1 MRKDMDNKDYRAFL
15 FKNLKGL
22 DMKDKISLL
31 TLLEGRVGKEV
42 SISGVKKCISGLF
55 ARNLKALD
63 AAFKAA
69 DREIKAVEKSS
80 VKYISIFSPLYP
92 PLLKE
97 IFDPPFILF
106 YRGLL
111 PESYERTVGV
121 VGTRYPSGAALS
133 AAFDMGFGF
142 GVNGVRVVS
151 GLALGIDRHSHIGNM
166 AAEMPAIAVLGNG
179 IDEIYPY
186 ANRKLAYHML
196 DEGGVIFS
204 EFGPGVPPSK
214 FTFPKRNRII
224 SGLSSAIVV
233 VQAPKRSGALITA
246 DYAAEQ
252 GREVYVSEA
261 GLPFP
266 QGAGGLAL
274 TEQGAKSVTGPV
286 DVMMDLGWEI
296 EFPVYKTDS
305 LKEAEQHQLLSWEL
319 DDKAINNYGIYYFK
333 K

>member
-1 MRKDMDNKDYRAFL
+1 MDNKDYLAFV
-15 FKNLKGL
+15 FKHLKGL
-22 DMKDKISLL
+22 DMKEKISLL
-31 TLLEGRVGKEV
+31 ALLEARVGKEI
-42 SISGVKKCISGLF
+42 SISGVRKCISGLF

-80 VKYISIFSPLYP
+80 VNFISIFSPLYP

-97 IFDPPFILF
+97 IYDPPFILF
-106 YRGLL
+106 YRGIL
-111 PESYERTVGV
+111 PENYERTVGV

-133 AAFDMGFGF
+133 AAFDIGFGF

-151 GLALGIDRHSHIGNM
+151 GLALGIDRHAHIGNM

-186 ANRKLAYHML
+186 ANRKLAYQML
-196 DEGGVIFS
+196 SDGGVIFS
-204 EFGPGVPPSK
+204 ELGPGVKPAK
-214 FTFPKRNRII
+214 FTFPQRNRII
-224 SGLSSAIVV
+224 SGLSAAVVV

-246 DYAAEQ
+246 DFAAEQ
-252 GREVYVSEA
+252 GRELYVHDA

-274 TEQGAKSVTGPV
+274 VEQGVKSVSGPV
-286 DVMMDLGWEI
+286 DVMMDLGWDV

-319 DDKAINNYGIYYFK
+319 DDKAVNNSGIYYFK
-333 K
+333 R

>member
-1 MRKDMDNKDYRAFL
+1 MDNKDYLAFV
-15 FKNLKGL
+15 FKHLKGL
-22 DMKDKISLL
+22 DMKEKISLL
-31 TLLEGRVGKEV
+31 ALLEARVGKEI
-42 SISGVKKCISGLF
+42 SISGVRKCISGLF

-80 VKYISIFSPLYP
+80 VNFISIFSPLYP

-97 IFDPPFILF
+97 IYDPPFILF
-106 YRGLL
+106 YRGIL
-111 PESYERTVGV
+111 PENYERTVGV

-133 AAFDMGFGF
+133 AAFDIGFGF

-151 GLALGIDRHSHIGNM
+151 GLALGIDRHAHIGNM

-186 ANRKLAYHML
+186 ANRKLAYQML
-196 DEGGVIFS
+196 SDGGVIFS
-204 EFGPGVPPSK
+204 ELGPGVKPAK
-214 FTFPKRNRII
+214 FTFPQRNRII
-224 SGLSSAIVV
+224 SGLSAAVVV

-246 DYAAEQ
+246 DFAAEQ
-252 GREVYVSEA
+252 GRELYVHDA

-274 TEQGAKSVTGPV
+274 VEQGAKSVSGPV
-286 DVMMDLGWEI
+286 DVMIDLGWDV

-319 DDKAINNYGIYYFK
+319 DDKAVNNSGIYYFK
-333 K
+333 R

>member
-1 MRKDMDNKDYRAFL
+1 MDNKDYLAFV

-22 DMKDKISLL
+22 EMRDKISLL
-31 TLLEGRVGKEV
+31 TLLEERVGKEI
-42 SISGVKKCISGLF
+42 SISGVKKCISGHF
-55 ARNLKALD
+55 AKNLKALD

-80 VKYISIFSPLYP
+80 VKFISIFSPLYP

-97 IFDPPFILF
+97 IYDPPFILF

-111 PESYERTVGV
+111 PASYDRTIGV
-121 VGTRYPSGAALS
+121 VGTRYPSGAALT

-151 GLALGIDRHSHIGNM
+151 GLALGIDRHAHIGNM
-166 AAEMPAIAVLGNG
+166 AAEMSAIAVLGNG
-179 IDEIYPY
+179 IDQIYPY
-186 ANRKLAYHML
+186 ANRKLAYQML
-196 DEGGVIFS
+196 DDGGVIFS

-224 SGLSSAIVV
+224 SGLSAAVVV

-252 GREVYVSEA
+252 GREVYVHDA

-266 QGAGGLAL
+266 QGTGGLAL
-274 TEQGAKSVTGPV
+274 VEQGAKSVGSPV
-286 DVMMDLGWEI
+286 DVMMDLGWDVEI
-296 EFPVYKTDS
+296 PVYKTDS

-319 DDKAINNYGIYYFK
+319 DGRAVNNCGVYYFK
-333 K
+333 R

>member
-1 MRKDMDNKDYRAFL
+1 MDNKDYLAFV
-15 FKNLKGL
+15 FKHLKGL
-22 DMKDKISLL
+22 DMKEKISLL
-31 TLLEGRVGKEV
+31 ALLEARVGKEI
-42 SISGVKKCISGLF
+42 SISGVRKCISGLF

-80 VKYISIFSPLYP
+80 VNFISIFSPLYP

-97 IFDPPFILF
+97 IYDPPFILF
-106 YRGLL
+106 YRGIL
-111 PESYERTVGV
+111 PENYERTVGV

-133 AAFDMGFGF
+133 AAFDIGFGF

-151 GLALGIDRHSHIGNM
+151 GLALGIDRHAHIGNM

-186 ANRKLAYHML
+186 ANRKLAYQML
-196 DEGGVIFS
+196 SDGGVIFS
-204 EFGPGVPPSK
+204 ELGPGVKPAK
-214 FTFPKRNRII
+214 FTFPQRNRII
-224 SGLSSAIVV
+224 SGLAAAVVV

-246 DYAAEQ
+246 DFAAEQ
-252 GREVYVSEA
+252 GRELYVHDA

-274 TEQGAKSVTGPV
+274 VEQGAKSVSGPV
-286 DVMMDLGWEI
+286 DVMMDLGWDV

-319 DDKAINNYGIYYFK
+319 DDKAVNNSGIYYFK
-333 K
+333 R

>member
-1 MRKDMDNKDYRAFL
+1 MDNKDYLAFV

-22 DMKDKISLL
+22 EMRDKISLL
-31 TLLEGRVGKEV
+31 TLLEERVSKEI
-42 SISGVKKCISGLF
+42 SISGVKKCISGHF
-55 ARNLKALD
+55 AKNLKALD

-80 VKYISIFSPLYP
+80 VKFISIFSPLYP

-97 IFDPPFILF
+97 IYDPPFILF

-111 PESYERTVGV
+111 PASYDRTIGV
-121 VGTRYPSGAALS
+121 VGTRYPSGAALT

-151 GLALGIDRHSHIGNM
+151 GLALGIDRHAHIGNM
-166 AAEMPAIAVLGNG
+166 AAEMSAIAVLGNG
-179 IDEIYPY
+179 IDQIYPY
-186 ANRKLAYHML
+186 ANRKLAYQML
-196 DEGGVIFS
+196 DDGGVIFS

-224 SGLSSAIVV
+224 SGLSAAVVV
-233 VQAPKRSGALITA
+233 VQAPRRSGALITA

-252 GREVYVSEA
+252 GREVYVHDA

-266 QGAGGLAL
+266 QGTGGLAL
-274 TEQGAKSVTGPV
+274 VEQGAKSVGGPV
-286 DVMMDLGWEI
+286 DVMMDLGWDVEI
-296 EFPVYKTDS
+296 PVYKTDS

-319 DDKAINNYGIYYFK
+319 DGRAVNNCGVYYFK
-333 K
+333 R

>member
-1 MRKDMDNKDYRAFL
+1 MDNKDYLAFV

-22 DMKDKISLL
+22 EMRDKISLL
-31 TLLEGRVGKEV
+31 TLLEERVSKEI
-42 SISGVKKCISGLF
+42 SISGVKKCISGHF
-55 ARNLKALD
+55 AKNLKALD

-80 VKYISIFSPLYP
+80 VKFISIFSPLYP

-97 IFDPPFILF
+97 IYDPPFILF

-111 PESYERTVGV
+111 PASYDRTIGV
-121 VGTRYPSGAALS
+121 VGTRYPSGAALT

-151 GLALGIDRHSHIGNM
+151 GLALGIDRHAHIGNM
-166 AAEMPAIAVLGNG
+166 AAEMSAIAVLGNG
-179 IDEIYPY
+179 IDQIYPY
-186 ANRKLAYHML
+186 ANRKLAYQML
-196 DEGGVIFS
+196 DDGGVIFS

-224 SGLSSAIVV
+224 SGLSAAVVV

-252 GREVYVSEA
+252 GREVYVHDA

-266 QGAGGLAL
+266 QGTGGLAL
-274 TEQGAKSVTGPV
+274 VEQGAKSVGGPV
-286 DVMMDLGWEI
+286 DVMMDLGWDVEI
-296 EFPVYKTDS
+296 PVYKTDS

-319 DDKAINNYGIYYFK
+319 DGRAVNNCGVYYFK
-333 K
+333 R

>member
-1 MRKDMDNKDYRAFL
+1 MDNKDYLAFV
-15 FKNLKGL
+15 FKHLKGL
-22 DMKDKISLL
+22 DIRDKISLL
-31 TLLEGRVGKEV
+31 TLLEKRVGKEI
-42 SISGVKKCISGLF
+42 SISGVKECISGHF
-55 ARNLKALD
+55 AGNLRALD

-69 DREIKAVEKSS
+69 DKEIKAVEKSS
-80 VKYISIFSPLYP
+80 VNFISIFSPLYP

-97 IFDPPFILF
+97 IYDPPFILF

-111 PESYERTVGV
+111 PSAYNRTVGV

-186 ANRKLAYHML
+186 ANRKLAYQML

-204 EFGPGVPPSK
+204 EYGPGIKPAK
-214 FTFPKRNRII
+214 FTFPQRNRII

-246 DYAAEQ
+246 DFAIEQ
-252 GREVYVSEA
+252 GREVYIHDA

-266 QGAGGLAL
+266 QGSGGLAL
-274 TEQGAKSVTGPV
+274 VEQGAKSVSGPI
-286 DVMMDLGWEI
+286 DVIMDLGWEV

-319 DDKAINNYGIYYFK
+319 SGRAVNNCGIYYFK

>member
-1 MRKDMDNKDYRAFL
+1 MDNKDYLAFV
-15 FKNLKGL
+15 FKHLKGL
-22 DMKDKISLL
+22 DMKEKISLL
-31 TLLEGRVGKEV
+31 ALLEARVGKEI
-42 SISGVKKCISGLF
+42 SISGVRKCISGLF

-80 VKYISIFSPLYP
+80 VNFISIFSPLYP

-97 IFDPPFILF
+97 IYDPPFILF
-106 YRGLL
+106 YRGIL
-111 PESYERTVGV
+111 PENYERTVGV

-133 AAFDMGFGF
+133 AAFDIGF

-151 GLALGIDRHSHIGNM
+151 GLALGIDRHAHIGNM

-186 ANRKLAYHML
+186 ANRKLAYQML
-196 DEGGVIFS
+196 SDGGVIFS
-204 EFGPGVPPSK
+204 ELGPGVKPAK
-214 FTFPKRNRII
+214 FTFPQRNRII
-224 SGLSSAIVV
+224 SGLSAAVVV

-246 DYAAEQ
+246 DFAAEQ
-252 GREVYVSEA
+252 GRELYVHDA

-274 TEQGAKSVTGPV
+274 VEQGAKSVSGPV
-286 DVMMDLGWEI
+286 DVMMDLGWDV

-319 DDKAINNYGIYYFK
+319 DDKAVNNSGIYYFK
-333 K
+333 R

>member
-1 MRKDMDNKDYRAFL
+1 MDNKDYLAFV
-15 FKNLKGL
+15 FKHLKGL
-22 DMKDKISLL
+22 DVKDKISLL
-31 TLLEGRVGKEV
+31 TLLEKRVGKEI
-42 SISGVKKCISGLF
+42 SISGVKECISGHF

-63 AAFKAA
+63 VAFKAA
-69 DREIKAVEKSS
+69 DKEIKAVEKSS
-80 VKYISIFSPLYP
+80 VKFISIFSPLYP

-97 IFDPPFILF
+97 IYDPPFILF

-111 PESYERTVGV
+111 PVSYDRTIGV

-186 ANRKLAYHML
+186 ANRKLAYQML
-196 DEGGVIFS
+196 EDGGVIFS
-204 EFGPGVPPSK
+204 EYGPGVKPAK
-214 FTFPKRNRII
+214 FTFPQRNRII
-224 SGLSSAIVV
+224 SGLSSAVVV
-233 VQAPKRSGALITA
+233 VQAPRRSGALITA
-246 DYAAEQ
+246 DFAMEQ
-252 GREVYVSEA
+252 GREVYIHDA

-266 QGAGGLAL
+266 QGTGGLAL
-274 TEQGAKSVTGPV
+274 VEQGAKSVTGPV
-286 DVMMDLGWEI
+286 DVLMDLGWEI

-319 DDKAINNYGIYYFK
+319 EGKAVNNCGIYYFK
-333 K
+333 R

>member
-1 MRKDMDNKDYRAFL
+1 MDNKDYLAFV
-15 FKNLKGL
+15 FKHLKGL
-22 DMKDKISLL
+22 DMKEKISLL
-31 TLLEGRVGKEV
+31 ALLEARVGKEI
-42 SISGVKKCISGLF
+42 SISGVRKCISGLF

-80 VKYISIFSPLYP
+80 VNFISIFSPLYP

-97 IFDPPFILF
+97 IYDPPFILF
-106 YRGLL
+106 YRGIL
-111 PESYERTVGV
+111 PENYERTVGV

-133 AAFDMGFGF
+133 AAFDIGFGF

-151 GLALGIDRHSHIGNM
+151 GLALGIDRHAHIGNL

-186 ANRKLAYHML
+186 ANRKLAYQML
-196 DEGGVIFS
+196 SDGGVIFS
-204 EFGPGVPPSK
+204 ELGPGVKPAK
-214 FTFPKRNRII
+214 FTFPQRNRII
-224 SGLSSAIVV
+224 SGLSAAVVV

-246 DYAAEQ
+246 DFAAEQ
-252 GREVYVSEA
+252 GRELYVHDA

-274 TEQGAKSVTGPV
+274 VEQGAKSVSGPV
-286 DVMMDLGWEI
+286 DVMMDLGWDV

-319 DDKAINNYGIYYFK
+319 DDKAVNNSGIYYFK
-333 K
+333 R

>member
-1 MRKDMDNKDYRAFL
+1 MDNKDYLAFV
-15 FKNLKGL
+15 FKHLKGR
-22 DMKDKISLL
+22 DMKEKISLL
-31 TLLEGRVGKEV
+31 ALLEARVGKEI
-42 SISGVKKCISGLF
+42 SISGVRKCISGLF

-80 VKYISIFSPLYP
+80 VNFISIFSPLYP

-97 IFDPPFILF
+97 IYDPPFILF
-106 YRGLL
+106 YRGIL
-111 PESYERTVGV
+111 PENYERTVGV

-133 AAFDMGFGF
+133 AAFDIGFGF

-151 GLALGIDRHSHIGNM
+151 GLALGIDRHAHIGNL

-186 ANRKLAYHML
+186 ANRKLAYQML
-196 DEGGVIFS
+196 SDGGVIFS
-204 EFGPGVPPSK
+204 ELGPGVKPAK
-214 FTFPKRNRII
+214 FTFPQRNRII
-224 SGLSSAIVV
+224 SGLSAAVVV

-246 DYAAEQ
+246 DFAAEQ
-252 GREVYVSEA
+252 GRELYVHDA

-274 TEQGAKSVTGPV
+274 VEQGAKSVSGPV
-286 DVMMDLGWEI
+286 DVMMDLGWDV

-319 DDKAINNYGIYYFK
+319 DDKAVNNSGIYYFK
-333 K
+333 R

>member
-1 MRKDMDNKDYRAFL
+1 MENKDYLAFV
-15 FKNLKGL
+15 FKHLKGL
-22 DMKDKISLL
+22 DIKDKISLL

-80 VKYISIFSPLYP
+80 VNFISIFSPLYP

-97 IFDPPFILF
+97 IYDPPFILF

-111 PESYERTVGV
+111 PSSYEKTVGV
-121 VGTRYPSGAALS
+121 VGTRYPSGAALT

-151 GLALGIDRHSHIGNM
+151 GLALGIDRHAHIGNM

-186 ANRKLAYHML
+186 ANRKLAYKML
-196 DEGGVIFS
+196 EDGGVIFS
-204 EFGPGVPPSK
+204 EYGPGVKPAK
-214 FTFPKRNRII
+214 FTFPQRNRII
-224 SGLSSAIVV
+224 SGIASAVVV

-246 DYAAEQ
+246 DFAVEQ
-252 GREVYVSEA
+252 GRDVYIHEA

-274 TEQGAKSVTGPV
+274 VEQGAKSVAGPV
-286 DVMMDLGWEI
+286 DVMMDLGWDVDY
-296 EFPVYKTDS
+296 PVYKTDS
-305 LKEAEQHQLLSWEL
+305 LKEAEQHQLLTWEL
-319 DDKAINNYGIYYFK
+319 DDRAVNNCGIYYFK